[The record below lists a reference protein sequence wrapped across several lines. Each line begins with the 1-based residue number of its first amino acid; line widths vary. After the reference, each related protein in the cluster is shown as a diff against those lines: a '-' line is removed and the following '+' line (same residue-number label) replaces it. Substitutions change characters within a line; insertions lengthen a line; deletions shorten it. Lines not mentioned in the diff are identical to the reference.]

1 MWSKLRKTC
10 CLEEILGAVELLY
23 YWTLYF
29 TQWAVSQRQT
39 ALLVGSRYARSKTQ
53 DANPRQQHSENK
65 AIREEMK
72 KKKTHTA

>member
-1 MWSKLRKTC
+1 MLSGGDFGC
-10 CLEEILGAVELLY
+10 CRAAVLLNP
-23 YWTLYF
+23 LF
-29 TQWAVSQRQT
+29 AVSQRQT